1 MKNIVPAG
9 KHRGRDLAELTKQEV
24 HAIWSG
30 WNGSDK
36 LRRHPFFEAI
46 EARKDEVDG
55 KKRREPTHKP
65 HPSQSGVM
73 YFGKYNGT
81 HVREVPTDYLDWLI
95 ENDRCGRLREIIVD
109 EVSSRR
115 NGARPVTVQRVQP
128 KLQKPKRKPTSLA
141 ATHYAWT
148 DPTGRVCMIPNEISM
163 EGRENE
169 ECPFDMPEPEP
180 YREEVTDLDREFRA
194 ICGL

>member
-1 MKNIVPAG
+1 MDTTIPSGIHK
-9 KHRGRDLAELTKQEV
+9 GRQLHELTKAEFD
-24 HAIWSG
+24 ALRNG
-30 WNGSDK
+30 WNGSPMKRD
-36 LRRHPFFEAI
+36 HPFFEVI
-46 EARKDEVDG
+46 ESHAKTRVSRPVAPQKDDRAEFAS
-55 KKRREPTHKP
+55 K
-65 HPSQSGVM
+65 GVM
-73 YFGKYNGT
+73 YFGAHRGK
-81 HVREVPTDYLDWLI
+81 HVSDLSTAYLHFLLDKQATGLMKPAI
-95 ENDRCGRLREIIVD
+95 EAELLDRNEPHK
-109 EVSSRR
+109 S
-115 NGARPVTVQRVQP
+115 QP
-128 KLQKPKRKPTSLA
+128 KPKRKPTSLA